1 MSDEIRNDEN
11 TPKAEQAAQQPDT
24 ENLETPAQPAEGE
37 KETEVEKRYFTGE
50 IRKERKKTKVMSGGK
65 KLLIGLALV
74 AAAAVLVVG
83 LTLIFNKIDADKAL
97 NEPQVSDNVMR
108 VIDVKPADI
117 AKIQI
122 ERSDGGTIVITSPKE
137 DTYVVEGME
146 PDTVSMDICTS
157 IYNCFSALNAAE
169 LVTENVHQ
177 PEVYGLSVPSARA
190 TATFRDGSTRTV
202 LVGDQL
208 TTSTNYYLMEEGTQ
222 TVYTVTSF
230 MANRLSSTATDLH
243 ERTLPTVDTTN
254 GKSLIIK
261 LRGQDAYKMRA
272 KGAQASTLAAWQMIE
287 PRTIDVNINTV
298 NDYIEGIGAVSLSS
312 CVQINAS
319 AADLASKYGFTDGE
333 GDIALTYV
341 DTNNVSRYIEIGA
354 RDPESGNFYVRRDKT
369 NDVYMT
375 TYAMLEFA
383 LNFSFGDLI
392 EPYPSMYNIAQVD
405 QMTLTTGDGAS
416 YVLRIDRKQVTKDD
430 GTSKTEETFFLNGVQ
445 KPEKAFKE
453 AYKAIIGV
461 PILSLA
467 KANKEAEVD
476 MNAPTL
482 KLEIQLNNDE
492 GAATVEYFPYDV
504 TGNLIRKNGD
514 VLGVAT
520 KDAVDLIVPALETLK
535 ATPME

>member
-24 ENLETPAQPAEGE
+24 ENLATPAQPTEGE
-37 KETEVEKRYFTGE
+37 NETEVEKRYFTGE
-50 IRKERKKTKVMSGGK
+50 IRKERKKTKAMSGGK